1 MSRSR
6 ALRALGKG
14 GRPALLV
21 ALALCVAWELWA
33 RGRSASTILFPPPS
47 VIGATLAKQA
57 LSGEL
62 LDTVAATLRR
72 LAFGFVLGGVPALL
86 LGLLMGFSARVRA
99 AVDPVVAAAHSVP
112 KIAVLPILMILLGI
126 GEAPKIVVVAAA
138 AFFPLLINTMAGV
151 RQISPIHF
159 EVAHSYGASAPRVF
173 WRVLLPGSLPQI
185 LSGARLA
192 LNGGLLITIALEIVA
207 ARTGLGAAIWLAWQT
222 LRVEELFSALVVASL
237 LGIGFNATLVRLE
250 KRLVPWHSTRE
261 I

>member
-1 MSRSR
+1 
-6 ALRALGKG
+6 
-14 GRPALLV
+14 
-21 ALALCVAWELWA
+21 
-33 RGRSASTILFPPPS
+33 
-47 VIGATLAKQA
+47 
-57 LSGEL
+57 
-62 LDTVAATLRR
+62 
-72 LAFGFVLGGVPALL
+72 
-86 LGLLMGFSARVRA
+86 
-99 AVDPVVAAAHSVP
+99 
-112 KIAVLPILMILLGI
+112 MILLGI
-126 GEAPKIVVVAAA
+126 VEAPKIVVVAAA

-222 LRVEELFSALVVASL
+222 LRVEELFAALFIASL
-237 LGIGFNATLVRLE
+237 LGIGFNAALVRLE
-250 KRLVPWHSTRE
+250 RLLVPWHSAPE